1 MNLQKKI
8 FLILSLLIFITAC
21 GNGTSSAQGSPP
33 LEKISNEAKVF
44 TIEDF
49 KNVGFKV
56 NKEYDVSELESS
68 TGAWYG
74 FWKNDLGKALDFEI
88 RIYPSQQL
96 ILNNGLRYADEV
108 IGDGAIL
115 KKSLSSWKEG
125 IQDRRTRSDLSMSG
139 SEANAIR
146 AKYLDYVVYGNA
158 IILCTGLDL
167 TYARQNCSDLA
178 NSLDN

>member
-1 MNLQKKI
+1 MKKI
-8 FLILSLLIFITAC
+8 LLVTSLLFFITAC
-21 GNGTSSAQGSPP
+21 GEGASSIPQNPP
-33 LEKISNEAKVF
+33 LDKISNETKVF

-125 IQDRRTRSDLSMSG
+125 IKERRIIKGNLGGNTV
-139 SEANAIR
+139 R
-146 AKYLDYVVYGNA
+146 AKYLDYVVYGNV

-167 TYARQNCSDLA
+167 TYAIQNCSDLVD
-178 NSLDN
+178 STKK

>member
-1 MNLQKKI
+1 MKKI
-8 FLILSLLIFITAC
+8 FLVLSLLIFSTAC
-21 GNGTSSAQGSPP
+21 GDGTSSVPESPP

-96 ILNNGLRYADEV
+96 ILDNGLSYVDEV
-108 IGDGAIL
+108 IGDNAIL

-167 TYARQNCSDLA
+167 TYSRQNCSDMVY
-178 NSLDN
+178 SLIN

>member
-1 MNLQKKI
+1 MKKI
-8 FLILSLLIFITAC
+8 FLILSLLIFSTAC
-21 GNGTSSAQGSPP
+21 GDGTSSVPESPP
-33 LEKISNEAKVF
+33 LEKISNKTKVF

-74 FWKNDLGKALDFEI
+74 FWKNDLSKSLDFEI

-96 ILNNGLRYADEV
+96 ILDNGLSYADEV
-108 IGDGAIL
+108 VGDDAIL

-167 TYARQNCSDLA
+167 TYARQNCSDLVY
-178 NSLDN
+178 SLIN